1 MRIIGKLKAKLGF
14 GQSYIE
20 DPVPKDL
27 ETEKTF
33 LNIYEKCRPFT
44 MTSPERMFSLHK
56 AVEYVASHGIEG
68 DFVECGVWKGGSA
81 MMMASSLLLNND
93 QRNIYLYDTFE
104 GMSEPNEK
112 DKDLYGNSADELLK
126 ESDKYS
132 DRSIWCYST
141 LEQVQQNIY
150 STNYPKGKIH
160 FIRGKVEDT
169 IPNTI
174 PKKIALLRLDTDWF
188 DSTYHE
194 LVHLY
199 PLLSNKGILIID
211 DYGHWEGARKA
222 VDQYFK
228 EMNIVPLMHRIDY
241 TGRILQKLD

>member
-1 MRIIGKLKAKLGF
+1 MKIIGKLKAKLGF

-27 ETEKTF
+27 QNENVFYK
-33 LNIYEKCRPFT
+33 IYEKCKPFT

-56 AVEYVASHGIEG
+56 AVEYIIGHKIEG

-81 MMMASSLLLNND
+81 MMMAHSLLLSNT
-93 QRNIYLYDTFE
+93 QRDIYLYDTFE

-112 DKDLYGNSADELLK
+112 DKDLHGNSADKLLK
-126 ESDKYS
+126 ESNKYS

-150 STNYPKGKIH
+150 STNYRKDKIH
-160 FIRGKVEDT
+160 FVKGKVEET
-169 IPNTI
+169 IPNTV
-174 PKKIALLRLDTDWF
+174 PQKIALLRLDTDWF

-194 LVHLY
+194 LIHLY

-228 EMNIVPLMHRIDY
+228 EKNIFPLMHRIDY
-241 TGRILQKLD
+241 LEEFCKK

>member
-27 ETEKTF
+27 ESEKTF

-44 MTSPERMFSLHK
+44 MTSPERMYSLHK
-56 AVEYVASHGIEG
+56 AIEYVVANGIEG
-68 DFVECGVWKGGSA
+68 DIVECGVWKGGSA
-81 MMMASSLLLNND
+81 MMMIHSLVLNHE

-126 ESDKYS
+126 ESDKFS

-141 LEQVQQNIY
+141 LEQVQQNIN
-150 STNYPKGKIH
+150 SINYPQDKIH
-160 FIRGKVEDT
+160 FVKGKVEQT

-174 PKKIALLRLDTDWF
+174 PEKIALLRLDTDWF

-194 LVHLY
+194 LIHLY

-211 DYGHWEGARKA
+211 DYGHWEGAKKA

-228 EMNIVPLMHRIDY
+228 EINIVPLLHRIDY
-241 TGRILQKLD
+241 TGRVLQKLD